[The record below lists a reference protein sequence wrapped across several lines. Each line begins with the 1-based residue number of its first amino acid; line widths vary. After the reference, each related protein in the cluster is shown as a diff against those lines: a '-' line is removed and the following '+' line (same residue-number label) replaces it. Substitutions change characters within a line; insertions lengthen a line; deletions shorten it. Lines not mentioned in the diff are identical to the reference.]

1 MAAGSEKPRAD
12 RPSNIWQNGAS
23 LRLTLYKHAMADI
36 FIGYARRNR
45 DTVEQLASAIE
56 AAGYSVWWDRNIIGG
71 AEFSRD
77 IERELDA
84 AKAVIIAWSGDA
96 SDSPWVKDEAA
107 FARDQGTLL
116 PICLDGAIP
125 PMGFRQY
132 QAVDFSSWN
141 GKPNHLAMED
151 LLRSVKALLEGN
163 GPPPLTQPT
172 AAPPKRRVSLLLG
185 LGASVMLAILIA
197 IAAFR
202 FTGDKSDGTLASD
215 PDETEQ
221 QATSGQNESEP
232 RIAVSAIRVRS
243 AEPTLQDLA
252 ATLTDEISSGLSRF
266 SYLLVSAPGSQPV
279 DVSAGYVLNSTLQK
293 AGGTLRLS
301 TQLIDRTNGQQVW
314 GNSFEHTWD
323 ETDLLS
329 IQDDLTDRVVAS
341 VADPYGALMRDLSQ
355 GVELKAIEEM
365 SPYDVV
371 LRYFIFRQRVSEQ
384 DHLETRK
391 ALEHG
396 VKIDPGNAHLWAALA
411 AVYTEEYKHEYN
423 PRPDSL
429 DRALA
434 TAHKAVSMRP
444 DSASAQF
451 ALAEVHFFRQEVGP
465 FRAAAERA
473 IALNPRDS
481 DAMAMIGIMTA
492 YSGDW
497 VSGRELSARARAIN
511 PNHPGWYLFG
521 DIFEEYLL
529 GNYKQALALA
539 ERVNL
544 PGYFADPYC
553 RAITH
558 ARLGNKDDAKKAL
571 DEFRALW
578 PNATLQYFR
587 EEHLVKWFYAE
598 PELIELIMTGMS
610 LAGFE

>member
-1 MAAGSEKPRAD
+1 
-12 RPSNIWQNGAS
+12 
-23 LRLTLYKHAMADI
+23 MADI

-45 DTVEQLASAIE
+45 DTIEKLASTLE

-71 AEFSRD
+71 SEFSRD

-84 AKAVIIAWSGDA
+84 AKVAIIAWSDDA

-107 FARDQGTLL
+107 FARDQGKLL
-116 PICLDGAIP
+116 PVSLDSGIP

-141 GKPNHLAMED
+141 GKPRHTAMED
-151 LLRSVKALLEGN
+151 LLRAVKALLEASE
-163 GPPPLTQPT
+163 PPSLAQPT
-172 AAPPKRRVSLLLG
+172 AAPPKRRVRLLQG
-185 LGASVMLAILIA
+185 VGAFAVMALLAA
-197 IAAFR
+197 IAAYQ
-202 FTGDKSDGTLASD
+202 FTGDEGDQTAAFGPA
-215 PDETEQ
+215 ETEQ
-221 QATSGQNESEP
+221 QATSVQNENEP
-232 RIAVSAIRVRS
+232 RITVSAIRVRS
-243 AEPTLQDLA
+243 TEPALQDLG
-252 ATLTDEISSGLSRF
+252 ATLTEDISSGLSRF
-266 SYLLVSAPGSQPV
+266 SYLLVSAPGSEPD
-279 DVSAGYVLNSTLQK
+279 DVNSGYVLNSTLQE

-314 GNSFEHTWD
+314 GNAFEHAWN
-323 ETDLLS
+323 EADLLG
-329 IQDDLTDRVVAS
+329 IQDDLTERVVAS

-355 GVELKAIEEM
+355 GVELIAIKDM

-371 LRYFIFRQRVSEQ
+371 LRYFNYRQRVSDQ
-384 DHLETRK
+384 DHLETRN

-396 VKIDPGNAHLWAALA
+396 VKIAPGNAHLWAALA
-411 AVYTEEYKHEYN
+411 VIYVEEYKHDYN

-434 TAHKAVSMRP
+434 TAHKAVSLKP

-465 FRAAAERA
+465 YRAAAERA

-481 DAMAMIGIMTA
+481 DALAWIGIMTA
-492 YSGDW
+492 YTGDW
-497 VSGRELSARARAIN
+497 VRGRELSARARTIN

-521 DIFEEYLL
+521 DIFEEYRL
-529 GNYKQALALA
+529 GNFAQALALA

-553 RAITH
+553 RAIAH
-558 ARLGNKDDAKKAL
+558 ARLGNEEEAAKDL
-571 DEFRALW
+571 EEFLALW
-578 PNATLQYFR
+578 PNATLQYMR

-598 PELIELIMTGMS
+598 PELIEQIMVGLRM
-610 LAGFE
+610 AGLE

>member
-1 MAAGSEKPRAD
+1 
-12 RPSNIWQNGAS
+12 
-23 LRLTLYKHAMADI
+23 MADI
-36 FIGYARRNR
+36 FIGYARSNR
-45 DTVEQLASAIE
+45 DTIQQLASAIE
-56 AAGYSVWWDRNIIGG
+56 SAGYSVWWDRNIIGG

-77 IERELDA
+77 IERELDM
-84 AKAVIIAWSGDA
+84 AKVVIIAWSGDA

-107 FARDQGTLL
+107 FARDQGKLL
-116 PICLDGAIP
+116 PISLDSGVP

-132 QAVDFSSWN
+132 QAVDFSRWN
-141 GKPNHLAMED
+141 GKSSHPAMKD
-151 LLRSVKALLEGN
+151 LLCAVKVLHEGSESPSLAR
-163 GPPPLTQPT
+163 PPV
-172 AAPPKRRVSLLLG
+172 APPKRRASLLKG
-185 LGASVMLAILIA
+185 LGAFAMLALLVA
-197 IAAFR
+197 IAAYQ
-202 FTGDKSDGTLASD
+202 FTGNEGDRMSAPD
-215 PDETEQ
+215 PVKTEQ
-221 QATSGQNESEP
+221 QATSVQNESEP

-243 AEPTLQDLA
+243 AEPKLQDLA
-252 ATLTDEISSGLSRF
+252 ATLTEDISSGLSRF
-266 SYLLVSAPGSQPV
+266 SYLLVSAPGSEPA
-279 DVSAGYVLNSTLQK
+279 DVNTGYVLNSTLQK

-314 GNSFEHTWD
+314 GNSFEHAWD
-323 ETDLLS
+323 ETDLLG
-329 IQDDLTDRVVAS
+329 IQDDITDRVVAS

-355 GVELKAIEEM
+355 GVERKAIEDM
-365 SPYDVV
+365 SPYDAV

-384 DHLETRK
+384 DHLETRA

-396 VKIDPGNAHLWAALA
+396 VKIDPDNAHLWAALA
-411 AVYTEEYKHEYN
+411 VVDIEEYKHDYN

-434 TAHKAVSMRP
+434 KAHKAVSLRP

-497 VSGRELSARARAIN
+497 MRGRELSARARAIN

-529 GNYKQALALA
+529 GNYAQALALA

-558 ARLGNKDDAKKAL
+558 ARLGNEDEAAKAL
-571 DEFRALW
+571 DEFLMLW
-578 PNATLQYFR
+578 PNATLAYFR
-587 EEHLVKWFYAE
+587 EEHLVKWFYAA
-598 PELIELIMTGMS
+598 PELIEQVMVGMRM
-610 LAGFE
+610 AGLD

>member
-1 MAAGSEKPRAD
+1 
-12 RPSNIWQNGAS
+12 
-23 LRLTLYKHAMADI
+23 MADI

-84 AKAVIIAWSGDA
+84 AKAVIIAWSRDA

-107 FARDQGTLL
+107 FARDQGKLL
-116 PICLDGAIP
+116 PVCLDSAIP

-132 QAVDFSSWN
+132 QAVDLSSWN
-141 GKPNHLAMED
+141 GKPNHLAMGD
-151 LLRSVKALLEGN
+151 LLHSIKALLEGSE
-163 GPPPLTQPT
+163 PPSLTQPI
-172 AAPPKRRVSLLLG
+172 AAPPKRRVSLLKG
-185 LGASVMLAILIA
+185 LGASVIIAILIA
-197 IAAFR
+197 IATYQ
-202 FTGDKSDGTLASD
+202 FTGDKGDKTLASD

-221 QATSGQNESEP
+221 QATIGQNESEP

-243 AEPTLQDLA
+243 AETTLQDLA
-252 ATLTDEISSGLSRF
+252 ATLTEDISSGLSRF
-266 SYLLVSAPGSQPV
+266 SYLLVSAPGSQPA
-279 DVSAGYVLNSTLQK
+279 DVSTGYVLNSTLQK

-314 GNSFEHTWD
+314 GNSFEHAWD

-355 GVELKAIEEM
+355 GVELKAIDEM

-384 DHLETRK
+384 DHLETRN

-396 VKIDPGNAHLWAALA
+396 IDIDPVNAHLWAALA
-411 AVYTEEYKHEYN
+411 AVYVEEYKHNYN

-434 TAHKAVSMRP
+434 AAHKAVSMRP

-481 DAMAMIGIMTA
+481 DAMAMIGVMTA

-521 DIFEEYLL
+521 DIFEEYRL

-553 RAITH
+553 RAIIH
-558 ARLGNKDDAKKAL
+558 ARLGNEEDAAKAL

-578 PNATLQYFR
+578 PNATLQYLH

-598 PELIELIMTGMS
+598 PELIDQIMAGMR

>member
-1 MAAGSEKPRAD
+1 
-12 RPSNIWQNGAS
+12 
-23 LRLTLYKHAMADI
+23 MADI

-45 DTVEQLASAIE
+45 ETIEQLAAAIE

-84 AKAVIIAWSGDA
+84 AKAVVIAWSDDA
-96 SDSPWVKDEAA
+96 SDSPWVKDEAG
-107 FARDQGTLL
+107 FARDQGKLL
-116 PICLDGAIP
+116 PVSLDKGIP

-132 QAVDFSSWN
+132 QAVDFSRWN
-141 GKPNHLAMED
+141 GKTAHPAMQD
-151 LLRSVKALLEGN
+151 LLHAIETLLAG
-163 GPPPLTQPT
+163 GDLPPRAAVA
-172 AAPPKRRVSLLLG
+172 AAPKRSFKSLWFTAGISLL
-185 LGASVMLAILIA
+185 ALATV
-197 IAAFR
+197 IAASQFR
-202 FTGDKSDGTLASD
+202 SSDGEPSTAS
-215 PDETEQ
+215 EQ
-221 QATSGQNESEP
+221 ARADQQTAIIQDESEP
-232 RIAVSAIRVRS
+232 RIAVAAIRVRS
-243 AEPTLQDLA
+243 TEPALQDLA
-252 ATLTDEISSGLSRF
+252 ATLAEDITSGLSRF
-266 SYLLVSAPGSQPV
+266 SYLLVSAAGSQAAR
-279 DVSAGYVLNSTLQK
+279 SNTGYVLNSTLQK
-293 AGGTLRLS
+293 VGNTLRLS
-301 TQLIDRTNGQQVW
+301 TQLIDQSNGQQVW
-314 GNSFEHTWD
+314 GEAFDRAWD
-323 ETDLLS
+323 EAELLT
-329 IQDDLTDRVVAS
+329 IQDELTDRVVAS

-355 GVELKAIEEM
+355 GVEQKAIEDM

-396 VKIDPGNAHLWAALA
+396 VEIDPGNAHLWAALA
-411 AVYTEEYKHEYN
+411 AVYAEEYKHDYN

-434 TAHKAVSMRP
+434 TAHKAVTMKP

-481 DAMAMIGIMTA
+481 DATAMIGIMTA
-492 YSGDW
+492 YTGDW
-497 VSGRELSARARAIN
+497 KRGRELAARARAIN

-529 GNYKQALALA
+529 GNYGEALALA

-553 RAITH
+553 RAIAH
-558 ARLGNKDDAKKAL
+558 ARLGNEEEAAKAL
-571 DEFRALW
+571 DDFLALW
-578 PNATLQYFR
+578 PEATLEYMR
-587 EEHLVKWFYAE
+587 EDHLDKWFYAL
-598 PELIELIMTGMS
+598 PELTEQTLVGMRM
-610 LAGFE
+610 AGLPER

>member
-1 MAAGSEKPRAD
+1 
-12 RPSNIWQNGAS
+12 
-23 LRLTLYKHAMADI
+23 MADL
-36 FIGYARRNR
+36 FIGYARSNRN
-45 DTVEQLASAIE
+45 TIEQLAPVIE

-77 IERELDA
+77 IERELNA
-84 AKAVIIAWSGDA
+84 AKVVIIAWSGDA

-107 FARDQGTLL
+107 FARDHGKLL
-116 PICLDGAIP
+116 PISLDSGIP

-141 GKPNHLAMED
+141 GKPNHPAMED
-151 LLRSVKALLEGN
+151 LLRAVKALLEGSK
-163 GPPPLTQPT
+163 PPLLEQPPAAPPRRRLGLLLGTGAVAMLALLVAIAAYQFRGGEGYQT
-172 AAPPKRRVSLLLG
+172 AAP
-185 LGASVMLAILIA
+185 
-197 IAAFR
+197 
-202 FTGDKSDGTLASD
+202 D
-215 PDETEQ
+215 PAETEQ
-221 QATSGQNESEP
+221 HATSIPNESEP
-232 RIAVSAIRVRS
+232 RIEVSAIRVRS
-243 AEPTLQDLA
+243 TEPALQDLA
-252 ATLTDEISSGLSRF
+252 ATLSEEISSGLSRF
-266 SYLLVSAPGSQPV
+266 SYLLVSAPGSEPA
-279 DVSAGYVLNSTLQK
+279 DVNNGYVLHSTLQE

-314 GNSFEHTWD
+314 GNSFEHAWD
-323 ETDLLS
+323 ETDLLG

-341 VADPYGALMRDLSQ
+341 VADPYGALMRDLSR
-355 GVELKAIEEM
+355 GVELKAIEDM
-365 SPYDVV
+365 SPYDVI
-371 LRYFIFRQRVSEQ
+371 LRYFIFRQRVSKQ
-384 DHLETRK
+384 DHLETRN

-411 AVYTEEYKHEYN
+411 TVYVEEYKHDYN

-434 TAHKAVSMRP
+434 TAHKAVSLRP
-444 DSASAQF
+444 DSASTQF

-481 DAMAMIGIMTA
+481 DAMAFIGIMTA
-492 YSGDW
+492 YTGDW
-497 VSGRELSARARAIN
+497 ERGRELSTRAREIN

-521 DIFEEYLL
+521 DIFQEYLL
-529 GNYKQALALA
+529 GNYEQALALA

-553 RAITH
+553 RAIIH
-558 ARLGNKDDAKKAL
+558 ARLGNEDEAAKAL

-578 PNATLQYFR
+578 PNVTLQYMR
-587 EEHLVKWFYAE
+587 EEHLVKWFYAD
-598 PELIELIMTGMS
+598 PELIEQIMVGMRM
-610 LAGFE
+610 AGLE

>member
-1 MAAGSEKPRAD
+1 
-12 RPSNIWQNGAS
+12 
-23 LRLTLYKHAMADI
+23 MADI

-45 DTVEQLASAIE
+45 DTIEQLASALE
-56 AAGYSVWWDRNIIGG
+56 AARYSVWWDRNIIGG
-71 AEFSRD
+71 SEFSRD

-84 AKAVIIAWSGDA
+84 AKVAIIAWSDDA

-107 FARDQGTLL
+107 FARDQGKLL
-116 PICLDGAIP
+116 PISLDSGIP

-141 GKPNHLAMED
+141 GKPRHQSMED
-151 LLRSVKALLEGN
+151 LLRAVKALLEG
-163 GPPPLTQPT
+163 GEPPSLAQPT
-172 AAPPKRRVSLLLG
+172 AAPPKRRVSILQGVGAFAALALL
-185 LGASVMLAILIA
+185 AA
-197 IAAFR
+197 IAAYQ
-202 FTGDKSDGTLASD
+202 FTGDEGDRTAASD
-215 PDETEQ
+215 PAETEQ
-221 QATSGQNESEP
+221 QATSVQNESEP

-243 AEPTLQDLA
+243 TEPALQDLA
-252 ATLTDEISSGLSRF
+252 ATLTEDIASGLSRF
-266 SYLLVSAPGSQPV
+266 SYLLVSAPGSEQA
-279 DVSAGYVLNSTLQK
+279 DVNAGYVLNSTLQE

-314 GNSFEHTWD
+314 GNSFEHAWD
-323 ETDLLS
+323 EADLLG

-355 GVELKAIEEM
+355 GVELKAIEDM

-371 LRYFIFRQRVSEQ
+371 LRYFNYRQRVSEQ
-384 DHLETRK
+384 DHLETRN

-411 AVYTEEYKHEYN
+411 AVYIEEYKHNYN
-423 PRPDSL
+423 PRSDSL

-434 TAHKAVSMRP
+434 TAHKAVAMKP

-492 YSGDW
+492 YTGDW
-497 VSGRELSARARAIN
+497 ERGRELSARARAIN

-529 GNYKQALALA
+529 GNYVQALALA

-553 RAITH
+553 RAIAH
-558 ARLGNKDDAKKAL
+558 ARLGNEDEAAKAL
-571 DEFRALW
+571 DELLALW
-578 PNATLQYFR
+578 PNATLQYMR
-587 EEHLVKWFYAE
+587 EEHLIKWFYAE
-598 PELIELIMTGMS
+598 PELIEQIMVGLRM
-610 LAGFE
+610 AGLE